1 MCRVH
6 LKAAMVVDDTLIFN
20 YKDNG
25 FQLQMYREATFMEI
39 VWSFNKHVSCRL
51 A

>member
-25 FQLQMYREATFMEI
+25 FQLQMYMHGTSTM
-39 VWSFNKHVSCRL
+39 VV
-51 A
+51 